1 MSLIDL
7 PNTFQPWRKQYFLH
21 YGLDPK
27 ITSWLLDSNSLTQRI
42 IKFCGKNKSQF
53 QVKVLKQGTALPTVS
68 EATKLNMKTRQWA
81 YIREVLLF
89 CGETPVVYAK
99 TIIPLSTL
107 TGKQRQLAFLGN
119 RPLGAYL
126 FSQHNLH
133 RDPIE
138 ISQVSHNQQQLWARR
153 SAFYLDNKPLL
164 VYEVFLSELLPGPS
178 L

>member
-1 MSLIDL
+1 MLFIDL
-7 PNTFQPWRKQYFLH
+7 PNTFKPWRKQHFLH
-21 YGLDPK
+21 YQLDPK

-42 IKFCGKNKSQF
+42 IKLCGQNSSQF
-53 QVKVLKQGTALPTVS
+53 RVQVLKQGIALPSVFD
-68 EATKLNMKTRQWA
+68 AMKLNMKIRQWA
-81 YIREVLLF
+81 YIREVLLV
-89 CGETPVVYAK
+89 CGKEPVVYAK

-126 FSQHNLH
+126 FSQANLR

-138 ISQVSHNQQQLWARR
+138 ISQVFHDDLQLWARR

-164 VYEVFLSELLPGPS
+164 VYEVFLPELIADS
-178 L
+178 